1 MLDLQHQYNN
11 CTTIP
16 HMRVGP
22 TYWGPPHV
30 RGCCTVV
37 VLVLYKN
44 QIPEWNPCVGPTSL
58 YLSVVSLLCSVS
70 VLIIYYI
77 YIYIYMFKKERE
89 FLLAMSAA

>member
-22 TYWGPPHV
+22 TY
-30 RGCCTVV
+30 

-44 QIPEWNPCVGPTSL
+44 QIPRIFDLIKRHLQKSGVEVGGTWDKHRNFVAARWRF
-58 YLSVVSLLCSVS
+58 YGRVLSTNG
-70 VLIIYYI
+70 
-77 YIYIYMFKKERE
+77 
-89 FLLAMSAA
+89 

>member
-22 TYWGPPHV
+22 TYV
-30 RGCCTVV
+30 RGCCAVV

-44 QIPEWNPCVGPTSL
+44 QIPCFLVELRTYWFMTLWSKNNE
-58 YLSVVSLLCSVS
+58 
-70 VLIIYYI
+70 IIISYDNL
-77 YIYIYMFKKERE
+77 E
-89 FLLAMSAA
+89 